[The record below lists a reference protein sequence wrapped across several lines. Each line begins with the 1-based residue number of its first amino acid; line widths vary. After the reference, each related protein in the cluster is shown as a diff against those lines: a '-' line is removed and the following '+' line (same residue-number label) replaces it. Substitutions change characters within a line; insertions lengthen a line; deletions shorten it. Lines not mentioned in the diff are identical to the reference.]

1 MKPPANAGDVG
12 SVPGSGRSPGEGNGN
27 PLQYSC
33 LESPK
38 DRGAWWLQE
47 SDTTEQLKSSMVSSG
62 ERQMMMLRNV
72 LAERPPPSG
81 QEPYPERAAPT
92 ITTSRDHQPPP
103 TSIPTWVPAA
113 SPSREG
119 AGPGTCPF
127 SFFSDARDQR
137 VRMVGR
143 GGRACRTCGL
153 KSSPLRTPSSL
164 PPQPPPWG
172 REPRQ
177 ADSRGAAPVQALL
190 FTENRESFFSTHLP
204 WASPTAR
211 RSVVPGT
218 RHSQRWGSPWGPFQ
232 NPNPR
237 FCGFKEGVLISMN
250 TWNATGL
257 QKFQWRSRNSPFP
270 SPLMLPRRAH
280 LSASSRIS
288 QRIWR
293 KWMFLVDFIWSTRRP
308 GVEIRIFIPF
318 RSLFKS
324 IHHNRK

>member
-1 MKPPANAGDVG
+1 
-12 SVPGSGRSPGEGNGN
+12 
-27 PLQYSC
+27 
-33 LESPK
+33 
-38 DRGAWWLQE
+38 
-47 SDTTEQLKSSMVSSG
+47 
-62 ERQMMMLRNV
+62 MMILRNV
-72 LAERPPPSG
+72 LAERSPPSG
-81 QEPYPERAAPT
+81 QEPCPERAAPAM
-92 ITTSRDHQPPP
+92 TTFRDHQPPP
-103 TSIPTWVPAA
+103 TSTLTWVPAA

-127 SFFSDARDQR
+127 SFCPDARDWR
-137 VRMVGR
+137 VRMR
-143 GGRACRTCGL
+143 GEEAGHAGHAVWRAVLSGHLPPCLPGSYLEAENQARQTAKGQL
-153 KSSPLRTPSSL
+153 MSSPSSSLRTKSL
-164 PPQPPPWG
+164 
-172 REPRQ
+172 
-177 ADSRGAAPVQALL
+177 
-190 FTENRESFFSTHLP
+190 FSTHLP
-204 WASPTAR
+204 WALPTAR

-218 RHSQRWGSPWGPFQ
+218 QHSQRWGSPWGPFQ

-257 QKFQWRSRNSPFP
+257 QKFQWRPSNSPFP
-270 SPLMLPRRAH
+270 SPLMLPGRAH
-280 LSASSRIS
+280 LSASSRMS